1 VRQSIEKDVRK
12 PYQKPTLTKL
22 TFGQAKRA
30 LLGQAKEFLER
41 LRPGC
46 HQVPQE
52 ELPKLYEPPK
62 LTKLTLE
69 QARMFLMG
77 HASMGDE
84 RAKDLLRLF
93 YQDNRPGAGEI
104 PATSAP
110 ASPDSP
116 TSSGLS

>member
-22 TFGQAKRA
+22 TFEQAKRA

-41 LRPGC
+41 FRPNRR
-46 HQVPQE
+46 QAAQE
-52 ELPKLYEPPK
+52 EVAKLYQSPKLK
-62 LTKLTLE
+62 KLTLE

-84 RAKDLLRLF
+84 GAKDLLRLI
-93 YQDNRPGAGEI
+93 YPDNRLGVGEI

-110 ASPDSP
+110 ASPDSL
-116 TSSGLS
+116 TSPGPS